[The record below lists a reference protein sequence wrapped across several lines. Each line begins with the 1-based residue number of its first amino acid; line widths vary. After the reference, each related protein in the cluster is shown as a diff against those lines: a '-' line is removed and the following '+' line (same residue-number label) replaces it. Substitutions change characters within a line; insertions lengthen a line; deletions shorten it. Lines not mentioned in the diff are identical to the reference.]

1 METLVMKA
9 AKFAAK
15 AHAGQFRKDGLT
27 PAIAHPARVAGRVAV
42 LPFATEE
49 LVAVAYLHDV
59 LEDCPVTVG
68 ELEELF
74 GLEVARLVEFLTK
87 KKTEGNREARLSRYF
102 QTLGEAPAVV
112 HAVKALDRIDNLRDL
127 ALLPGHGEFAKEYVA
142 ETHRLSLFIP
152 EAGRDLLEEMRRTAQ
167 GVLNTVTAG

>member
-9 AKFAAK
+9 ARFAAK
-15 AHAGQFRKDGLT
+15 AHAGQFRKDGKT
-27 PAIAHPARVAGRVAV
+27 PAIVHPARVAGRVSV
-42 LPFATEE
+42 LPYATEE

-59 LEDCPVTVG
+59 LEDCPVTHADLAQ
-68 ELEELF
+68 EF
-74 GLEVARLVEFLTK
+74 GAGVADLVDYLTK
-87 KKTEGNREARLSRYF
+87 KKTEGNREARLARYF

-127 ALLPGHGEFAKEYVA
+127 ALLPGHGEFAKEYLA

-152 EAGRDLLEEMRRTAQ
+152 YAGQDLLTEMRQAAER
-167 GVLNTVTAG
+167 VMNTVTA